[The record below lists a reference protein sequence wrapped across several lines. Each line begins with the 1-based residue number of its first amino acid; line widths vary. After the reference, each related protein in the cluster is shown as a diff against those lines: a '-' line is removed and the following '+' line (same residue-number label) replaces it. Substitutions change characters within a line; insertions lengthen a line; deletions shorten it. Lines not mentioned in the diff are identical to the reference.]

1 MRVLE
6 ETELSYTGIVV
17 RSGGRARTIILNTIE
32 NTIYRVIAANA
43 GIYTVCNVE
52 ENNTLHYVVLVLS

>member
-52 ENNTLHYVVLVLS
+52 ENNTLHYVVLLLN

>member
-1 MRVLE
+1 MSAIQCSS
-6 ETELSYTGIVV
+6 LSYGVIV
-17 RSGGRARTIILNTIE
+17 RTIILNTIE
-32 NTIYRVIAANA
+32 NTIYRVTETIA